1 MTAFLQ
7 FFCHDPLSTRRSSAL
22 LLLLSLMI
30 SPALATT
37 YYISPSGND
46 THPGTTPLLAWQTI
60 AHVNSQSFSPGDSIL
75 FEGGQSFP
83 GTLSFSGTN
92 CGTAANPLLISSYGT
107 GRATI
112 LAGTDN
118 GIEVTNCAG
127 IRIVSLN
134 ITGDGRALN
143 DQFGILFYSFL
154 NFTQRFDFI
163 SIHEVE
169 VSGFNRGGISI
180 FSDPAFSDSGFSNIE
195 ITHAVLHDNGDFG
208 IGVQGKVLNTGH
220 PHRNIYIAH
229 CKVYDNPGQIG
240 KNTAHTGNGIVVGNT
255 DGVIIEYCEA
265 YNNGAENFY
274 NGGGPVGIWIWDSH
288 KGVIQFCES
297 HHNKTGSTKDG
308 GGFDLDGGC
317 TESVI
322 QYCYSHDNDG
332 AGFLLAE
339 YNGAR
344 PLRNNSIRY
353 NISQND
359 GRDNDYGGIHFWKG
373 TGILSDIKVYNNV
386 IFMSS
391 QAGATPAAFRSTSGN
406 IDSVLVSNNLFIT
419 SGNIDLVDKSSN
431 SADIDFRGNAYYSM
445 TGQYRYSDGANQYTN
460 LAAWQAGKGQEML
473 SGNPVGFEGN
483 PMVSNPGG
491 GGTIGDP
498 TLLFTLNAY
507 NLMNASPLK
516 DMGLTLNTVFGVNVG
531 NQDFFNNTIP
541 ANGQFDV
548 GAEESAGS
556 LLPLLYDRFYAK
568 RQSEEI
574 VVIEWQMASETGAD
588 SVTIERRKEGTFLP
602 EKVITLPE
610 KHGPRSWMDTNNFA
624 VPTYYRLVFYFP
636 DGRYEFSSY
645 LEVPGRNDVTTSL
658 EIFPQPFNDLFV
670 LKIPGDPGE
679 EYILEILDMQ
689 GKKIWSMEDKT
700 SEHLLVEVDAMNNLP
715 QGGYVLRLLFKDRYY
730 CRKLI
735 KE

>member
-1 MTAFLQ
+1 M
-7 FFCHDPLSTRRSSAL
+7 
-22 LLLLSLMI
+22 
-30 SPALATT
+30 ATT
-37 YYISPSGND
+37 YYISPSGDDAN
-46 THPGTTPLLAWQTI
+46 PGTTPLLAWQSI
-60 AHVNSQSFSPGDSIL
+60 AQVNSQSFVPGDSIL
-75 FEGGQSFP
+75 FEGGQNFA
-83 GTLSFSGTN
+83 GNLSFSGPN
-92 CGTAANPLLISSYGT
+92 CGTAASPLLISSYGT

-118 GIEVTNCAG
+118 GIEVSNCAG
-127 IRIVSLN
+127 IRIAALN
-134 ITGDGRALN
+134 IVGDGRALN
-143 DQFGILFYSFL
+143 DKHGILFYSFL
-154 NFTQRFDFI
+154 NSAQRFDFI
-163 SIHEVE
+163 SIDEVE
-169 VSGFNRGGISI
+169 VSGFNRGGITI
-180 FSDPAFSDSGFSNIE
+180 LADVIFSDSGFSNIE
-195 ITHAVLHDNGDFG
+195 ITHAVLHDNGDYG
-208 IGVQGKVLNTGH
+208 IGVLGKVLTTGH
-220 PHRNIYIAH
+220 PHKNIHISH

-255 DGVIIEYCEA
+255 DGVVIEYCEA

-359 GRDNDYGGIHFWKG
+359 ARNNDYGGIHFWKG
-373 TGILSDIKVYNNV
+373 SGILSDIKIYNNV
-386 IFMSS
+386 IYISD
-391 QAGATPAAFRSTSGN
+391 APGINPAAFRSVSAG

-431 SADIDFRGNAYYSM
+431 SANIDFRGNAYYSM
-445 TGQYRYSDGANQYTN
+445 TGQYRYSEGANQYNN
-460 LAAWQAGKGQEML
+460 LAAWQTGKGQEML
-473 SGNPVGFEGN
+473 NSNAVGFEGN

-507 NLMNASPLK
+507 NLMNTSPLK
-516 DMGLTLNTVFGVNVG
+516 DMGLTLNTVFGVDVG

-556 LLPLLYDRFYAK
+556 LLPVLYDRLYAT
-568 RQSEEI
+568 RLTDET
-574 VVIEWQMASETGAD
+574 VVIEWKMAQETGAD
-588 SVTIERRKEGTFLP
+588 SVTIERRKEGDFLP
-602 EKVITLPE
+602 EKIITLPE
-610 KHGPRSWMDTNNFA
+610 VRGARSWQDANNSA
-624 VPTYYRLVFYFP
+624 SRTYYRLVFHYQ

-645 LEVPGRNDVTTSL
+645 LEVPGRKDFTSSL
-658 EIFPQPFNDLFV
+658 EIYPQPFKDLFL
-670 LKIPGDPGE
+670 LKIPGNPGE
-679 EYILEILDMQ
+679 EFLLEILDMQ
-689 GKKIWSMEDKT
+689 GKRIWYM
-700 SEHLLVEVDAMNNLP
+700 SEKASENLFVEVDAMNHLP
-715 QGGYVLRLLFKDRYY
+715 SGGYILRLLFRDRYF
-730 CRKLI
+730 CRKLL